1 MLALSDINPFA
12 AREAKVFQEEKE
24 VMAMQNL
31 RAAYESNDLPQ
42 FERILSNSS
51 NRIVN
56 DPFIMLYVTALR
68 RRMREQVL
76 INLLL
81 PYQRIKL
88 NYLSSELKLDMKDVE
103 RLLVDMI
110 IDKRIN
116 GKIDQING
124 VLSLAEKD
132 TSVVKTKNYDALDQ
146 WTEALTVLSTNLNSK
161 VNY

>member
-1 MLALSDINPFA
+1 
-12 AREAKVFQEEKE
+12 
-24 VMAMQNL
+24 
-31 RAAYESNDLPQ
+31 
-42 FERILSNSS
+42 
-51 NRIVN
+51 
-56 DPFIMLYVTALR
+56 
-68 RRMREQVL
+68 L